1 MIKTRIDKLLDTW
14 KDTKDPDPECSGP
27 AYDYFKSQKED
38 LEKDLEVLDILLRK
52 KVDID
57 CLIYVIR
64 NEEELKDKYKYES
77 SLDFYNKSVPITSE
91 AKLTQEEFD
100 KLVDWLKRNDIIRSE
115 NNGSN

>member
-1 MIKTRIDKLLDTW
+1 MKTRIDKLLDTW
-14 KDTKDPDPECSGP
+14 KDTKDPDPEWSGA

-64 NEEELKDKYKYES
+64 NEKELKDKYES
-77 SLDFYNKSVPITSE
+77 SLDFYNESVFV
-91 AKLTQEEFD
+91 ANDNKLTQEEFD

-115 NNGSN
+115 NNGN